1 MMKTGKAYLIDT
13 NIIID
18 FFAKDISLVDKL
30 TSENIK
36 LPAVV
41 VGELFYGA
49 MSSTRKMQ
57 RVEQIDR
64 FIDNFE
70 IVSID
75 EFTSKYYGE
84 IKASLKKAGTPIP
97 ENDIWIAALSIQHNL
112 VLATRDNHFQK
123 TYQIEVEFW

>member
-1 MMKTGKAYLIDT
+1 MKTGKAYLIDT

>member
-18 FFAKDISLVDKL
+18 FFANDISLVDKL
-30 TSENIK
+30 TTENIK

-49 MSSTRKMQ
+49 MSSTRKIQ

-75 EFTSKYYGE
+75 EFTPKYYGE
-84 IKASLKKAGTPIP
+84 IKASLKNAGTPIP

>member
-1 MMKTGKAYLIDT
+1 MKTGKAYLIDT

-49 MSSTRKMQ
+49 MSSSRKIQ
-57 RVEQIDR
+57 RVEQIEK
-64 FIDNFE
+64 FIENFE
-70 IVSID
+70 IVTVD

-97 ENDIWIAALSIQHNL
+97 ENDIWIASLAKQHDL
-112 VLATRDNHFQK
+112 VLATRDNHFLK
-123 TYQIEVEFW
+123 TYQIEVDYW